1 MVYLIVGLGV
11 LAEIQK
17 DTSIYFEPACLHLMM
32 GNKSIFEHEE
42 SAVFICCTLC
52 FSGDSERHQ
61 RPLSERPS
69 AGGCAGACEDPEELR
84 TE

>member
-1 MVYLIVGLGV
+1 MVYLIVALWV
-11 LAEIQK
+11 LAEIGK
-17 DTSIYFEPACLHLMM
+17 DTSIYFEPARLHLMI

-42 SAVFICCTLC
+42 TAVFICCTVC

-61 RPLSERPS
+61 WPLSECPS